1 MAEKLAVKTVLCKGF
16 AHHFTRMDCFRSLKN
31 GMLGSM
37 EQQEFSRLYKVVEG
51 KLAKG
56 VAISQEERIILL
68 IGLLLAK
75 ETRQQQRYGQV

>member
-16 AHHFTRMDCFRSLKN
+16 THHFTRMDCFRSLKN

-37 EQQEFSRLYKVVEG
+37 DQHEFSRLYKVVEE

-56 VAISQEERIILL
+56 VVISQEDRIILL